1 MTSDDRTTEPPGYEH
16 FAGPADRAGLVA
28 ELLGRDACA
37 LVVVDVQNDYC
48 SPTGA
53 LGSAGFDL
61 APLGPMVDVIEK
73 LISTAHDADIPVI
86 YLKNEHSDA
95 TDTPA
100 WRRRSK
106 HGMPVCRA
114 GTWGAEL
121 YRVVPAPNDT
131 VIAKHRYSGFID
143 TPLADVLAGWGR
155 TTLVFV
161 GTATNVC
168 VESTARHA
176 AMLDYDVIVVEDGV
190 AATDPAAHRAAL
202 ENLERFF
209 GHVVPASTVD
219 SAWGRHVGTDVE
231 ANLS

>member
-1 MTSDDRTTEPPGYEH
+1 MTIPDDGRISDPPGYQR
-16 FAGPADRAGLVA
+16 FAGRGDRADLVA
-28 ELLGRDACA
+28 ELLDPVSCA
-37 LVVVDVQNDYC
+37 LLAVDVQNDYC
-48 SPTGA
+48 SPQGA

-61 APLGPMVDVIEK
+61 TALDPMVDVIEG
-73 LISTAHDADIPVI
+73 LVAAAHSAGVPVI

-121 YRVVPAPNDT
+121 YRLVPAATDT
-131 VIAKHRYSGFID
+131 VIAKHRYSGFIG
-143 TPLADVLAGWGR
+143 TPLVEVLADSAR

-190 AATDPAAHRAAL
+190 AATDPAAHHAAL

-209 GHVVPASTVD
+209 GHVVPAATVGD
-219 SAWGRHVGTDVE
+219 RWNGPTGRSVQ
-231 ANLS
+231 

>member
-1 MTSDDRTTEPPGYEH
+1 MTSTTPEPQPTGYEH
-16 FAGPADRAGLVA
+16 FATRTDRA
-28 ELLGRDACA
+28 A
-37 LVVVDVQNDYC
+37 LVSELIEPKSCVLVVIDVQNDYC
-48 SPTGA
+48 SPDGA

-61 APLGPMVDVIEK
+61 SSLDPMVDMIET
-73 LISTAHDADIPVI
+73 LIRAAHAATVPVI

-106 HGMPVCRA
+106 HALSVCRA
-114 GTWGAEL
+114 GTWGADL
-121 YRVVPAPNDT
+121 YRLVPSADDT

-143 TPLADVLAGWGR
+143 SPLSDVLAGWDR
-155 TTLVFV
+155 TTLLFV

-176 AMLDYDVIVVEDGV
+176 AMLDFDVVVVEDGV
-190 AATDPAAHRAAL
+190 AATDPDAHRAAL

-209 GHVVPASTVD
+209 GHVVPGDVIEAAWR
-219 SAWGRHVGTDVE
+219 SADPPSE
-231 ANLS
+231 PDCP